1 MIGVEDI
8 MRIAYMLGLVAL
20 TMATVTA
27 QEKQERAGITNFTK
41 VDAVVACGGA
51 TEVSALDGLKQDG
64 FKTIINL
71 RLATEQGAN
80 IDENRAKAQG
90 LGLTYVHIP
99 LSGSAPDPTAA
110 DQFLATIADKAN
122 QPVYIHCA
130 SASRVGAMWMIKRV
144 LQDGWTVDKA
154 LEEAKAIGLRSAPLE
169 QFARD
174 YIASHKSG
182 H

>member
-1 MIGVEDI
+1 
-8 MRIAYMLGLVAL
+8 MRTVVTLGLVVLVIA
-20 TMATVTA
+20 AASA

-51 TEVSALDGLKQDG
+51 TEASALDGLKQDG
-64 FKTIINL
+64 FKTIVNL

-80 IDENRAKAQG
+80 IDENRGKAQA
-90 LGLTYVHIP
+90 LGLKYVHIP
-99 LSGSAPDPTAA
+99 LSGSAPDPKAV
-110 DQFLATIADKAN
+110 DQFLATVRDKAN

-130 SASRVGAMWMIKRV
+130 SASRVGAVWMIKRV

-182 H
+182 R